1 MRVLLVSPYTFEA
14 YELLRLSRTGGRKKE
29 PCLAERRR
37 AKPWK
42 CEKTNLNAHVH
53 YHPLH
58 LIISKRGNTSL
69 LSRMVCG
76 NAPLWMG
83 APGLRVATHLDT
95 SLDLKSPDTYNVA
108 SQWIPKTNL
117 WLMVLCTARQIWGF
131 IHFQGKLFPRL
142 LRVVAGGAWQ
152 GWELRYNGVSLLI
165 LLWCKASEI
174 TQAMHWR

>member
-1 MRVLLVSPYTFEA
+1 MNFLGYPGREDEKKSLVLPRGE
-14 YELLRLSRTGGRKKE
+14 E
-29 PCLAERRR
+29 PNPGNARR
-37 AKPWK
+37 PI
-42 CEKTNLNAHVH
+42 LNAHVH

-69 LSRMVCG
+69 FSRMVCG

-95 SLDLKSPDTYNVA
+95 SLDLKSPDTHNVA
-108 SQWIPKTNL
+108 SQWIPKTNP

-165 LLWCKASEI
+165 L
-174 TQAMHWR
+174 QAMHWR